1 MWGCKVDLGQVTES
15 VVHGEPIRSTAW
27 TTVFAD
33 KKSVRQSEFYA
44 AANVGLRPEL
54 MFIVHA
60 HEYDGHEMLRY
71 PTSAGREYDI
81 IRTYEKDDLVEMVC
95 SARVGELSG

>member
-1 MWGCKVDLGQVTES
+1 M
-15 VVHGEPIRSTAW
+15 HGEPIRSTAW

-33 KKSVRQSEFYA
+33 KKAVRQSEFYA
-44 AANVGLRPEL
+44 AANAGLRPEL

-60 HEYDGHEMLRY
+60 HEYYGHEMLRY
-71 PTSAGREYDI
+71 PTSAGSEYDI
-81 IRTYEKDDLVEMVC
+81 IRTYEKDDLVELVC